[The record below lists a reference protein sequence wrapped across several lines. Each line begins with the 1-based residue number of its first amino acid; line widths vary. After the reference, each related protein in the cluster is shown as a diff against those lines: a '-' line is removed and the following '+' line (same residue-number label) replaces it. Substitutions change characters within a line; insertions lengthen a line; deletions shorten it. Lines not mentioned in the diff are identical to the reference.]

1 MNPLRRK
8 PLWYV
13 SNIGAIQATDLCSL
27 SLISTFV
34 FHFLESVIAIPDYQ
48 KYKILA
54 SLLAEQAGVSLIW
67 LQT

>member
-1 MNPLRRK
+1 MNPLMRK
-8 PLWYV
+8 PLWSV
-13 SNIGAIQATDLCSL
+13 SNIGATQPTDLC

-34 FHFLESVIAIPDYQ
+34 FHFLESIIAKPDYQ
-48 KYKILA
+48 KYNILA

>member
-1 MNPLRRK
+1 MNPLMRK

-13 SNIGAIQATDLCSL
+13 SNIGATQATDLC

-34 FHFLESVIAIPDYQ
+34 FHFLESIIDIPDNQ
-48 KYKILA
+48 NYKILA
-54 SLLAEQAGVSLIW
+54 SLLAKQAGVSLIW

>member
-13 SNIGAIQATDLCSL
+13 SNMGATQATDLC

-34 FHFLESVIAIPDYQ
+34 FHFFESIIAIPIYQ
-48 KYKILA
+48 NYKILA

>member
-1 MNPLRRK
+1 MNPLMRK

-13 SNIGAIQATDLCSL
+13 SNIGATQPTDLC

-34 FHFLESVIAIPDYQ
+34 FHFLESIIAIPDYQ

-54 SLLAEQAGVSLIW
+54 NLLAEQAGASLIW

>member
-13 SNIGAIQATDLCSL
+13 SNIGATQATDLC

-34 FHFLESVIAIPDYQ
+34 FHFLESIIAIPGYQ